1 MKSLPQTEVAIIM
14 NKRFHFQEITA
25 CQDVALKRRQGIKLH
40 LYHKCSRNADKLASL
55 GHIQVALGKE
65 ISYPNYI
72 AILFESYF
80 PRYLLLKLTSP
91 QAMHFPPSWAIQ
103 LIGFVSTQ
111 VGWSC
116 EGERVHPVEYLTGG

>member
-1 MKSLPQTEVAIIM
+1 MP
-14 NKRFHFQEITA
+14 
-25 CQDVALKRRQGIKLH
+25 RRGTKKKTRH
-40 LYHKCSRNADKLASL
+40 KTTFYHKGSRHADKLASL
-55 GHIQVALGKE
+55 GPIQVALGKE
-65 ISYPNYI
+65 ISYPNHI